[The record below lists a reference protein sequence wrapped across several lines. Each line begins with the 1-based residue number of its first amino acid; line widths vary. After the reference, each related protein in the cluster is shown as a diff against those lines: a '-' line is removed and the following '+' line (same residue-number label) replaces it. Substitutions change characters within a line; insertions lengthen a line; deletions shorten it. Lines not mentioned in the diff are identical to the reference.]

1 MGILTTVRGR
11 QVINSQRE
19 REGGRERQR
28 EMYFQLF
35 LLISPV
41 LGMPNKA
48 AEVGSEVVNELQ
60 SFIDFSK
67 ETGDLMDNSQWIKEV
82 FVSLE
87 NTEPSVLD
95 LEVELKTMPYS
106 DETGLGLEGNFFP
119 AYNEAKRYL
128 RETEQKLREFA
139 YKTVAEVRDLK
150 TLFAAVEENIDQDE
164 SQDLHRLPIQKM
176 ENFMKDTLK
185 KLEEAHEKYE
195 SAKNTFEKLL
205 NFSIRTEEQVE
216 KMLKEDSDE
225 RKNWVDAVTE
235 AVKKENNETAQN
247 IKDKLEAHFK
257 TMIEN
262 EKDTKVKEKV
272 QDFVKN
278 NITAEIQRQV
288 TDKLEA
294 GIDDAIVKYFAKLE
308 TLKTV
313 TEKMSQS
320 GKNFKETITRA
331 LDNLTTKINTIKSQS
346 AKIIS
351 KNNDKYSQV
360 FLAKHQDIRTEFIMG
375 LDDLKISAD
384 TFLAK

>member
-1 MGILTTVRGR
+1 MGKSLLNG
-11 QVINSQRE
+11 E
-19 REGGRERQR
+19 RERQR
-28 EMYFQLF
+28 GMLYLPVL
-35 LLISPV
+35 LLISSAF
-41 LGMPNKA
+41 GMPSKA
-48 AEVGSEVVNELQ
+48 ADNELR

-67 ETGDLMDNSQWIKEV
+67 ETADLLDNSDWIKQV
-82 FVSLE
+82 FDSLE
-87 NTEPSVLD
+87 KTEPNVLG
-95 LEVELKTMPYS
+95 LEVELKTLPY
-106 DETGLGLEGNFFP
+106 EVEGLGIEGNYFP

-128 RETEQKLREFA
+128 RETGQKLREFA
-139 YKTVAEVRDLK
+139 YKTLAEVRDLK

-176 ENFMKDTLK
+176 ESFMKDTLK

-216 KMLKEDSDE
+216 KMLKEDSDK

-272 QDFVKN
+272 QDFVKA
-278 NITAEIQRQV
+278 NITAEIERQV

-320 GKNFKETITRA
+320 GKNFKDTITRA

-384 TFLAK
+384 TFLAKDA